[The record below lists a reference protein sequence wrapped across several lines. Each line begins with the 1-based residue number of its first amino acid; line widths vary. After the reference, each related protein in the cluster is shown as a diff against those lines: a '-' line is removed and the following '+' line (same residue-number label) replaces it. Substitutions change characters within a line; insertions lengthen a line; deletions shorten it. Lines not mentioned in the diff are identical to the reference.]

1 MGLQAGDRLGPYEVQ
16 ALLGVG
22 GMGEVYR
29 GRDTRLGRDVALKVI
44 SPKRVEDA
52 SLRRRFE
59 LEARAAS
66 VLNHPSIVTVY
77 DVGETGGV
85 SWIAMEWVEGRTLRQ
100 VLGPGPLAVRDA
112 LSLARQIAEGL
123 AAAHAKGVVH
133 RDLKPENVMVTA
145 EGRAKI
151 LDFGLARLAAEDA
164 PQEAMSG
171 LETMEVPPDAT
182 RAGTIL
188 GTVGYMS
195 PEQAAGRPVDFR
207 SDQFS
212 FGLILYEMLAG
223 RRAFARPTAPE
234 TLAAIIREDPA
245 PLASLRTGIPKALAR
260 RDRGV
265 PGQAPRGP
273 LQLDPRAFVRARIGR
288 GDSAV
293 DAGARDGRRGAPH
306 AARAREASASPSCP
320 DPRRRSRARARRV
333 RRVEAAGR
341 FPADRVS
348 RSAAVRERRGAG
360 RRVAERRAD
369 GEPDRPH
376 VERPL
381 IASDGPLERL
391 PARADDRPSR
401 GRPPPGRRGGARR
414 QLRAARQP
422 RRDRRGAG
430 QTSRRAPGC
439 GASATTGRSR
449 S

>member
-1 MGLQAGDRLGPYEVQ
+1 MGLQAGDRLGPYEVL

-100 VLGPGPLAVRDA
+100 VLGPGALEVRAA
-112 LSLARQIAEGL
+112 LSLARQIADGL

-151 LDFGLARLAAEDA
+151 LDFGLARLTAEDA
-164 PQEAMSG
+164 PQEAMSR
-171 LETMEVPPDAT
+171 LETMDAPPDAT

-245 PLASLRTGIPKALAR
+245 PLASLRTGIPKALDDAIAVCLAKR
-260 RDRGV
+260 PEDRFSSTRELSSV
-265 PGQAPRGP
+265 LESVAAIPPSTPAPR
-273 LQLDPRAFVRARIGR
+273 R
-288 GDSAV
+288 ST
-293 DAGARDGRRGAPH
+293 RR
-306 AARAREASASPSCP
+306 
-320 DPRRRSRARARRV
+320 
-333 RRVEAAGR
+333 
-341 FPADRVS
+341 
-348 RSAAVRERRGAG
+348 
-360 RRVAERRAD
+360 
-369 GEPDRPH
+369 
-376 VERPL
+376 
-381 IASDGPLERL
+381 
-391 PARADDRPSR
+391 
-401 GRPPPGRRGGARR
+401 
-414 QLRAARQP
+414 
-422 RRDRRGAG
+422 
-430 QTSRRAPGC
+430 TSRRASPRGL
-439 GASATTGRSR
+439 AFAIPP
-449 S
+449 